1 MKTKETVSKENIKYS
16 LIFLLLSIVF
26 WEIYFRV
33 TTQFTIEMRESM
45 PAPPTFLSIFGSLN
59 GILLSLIWI
68 IGWST
73 PYIVFIYRRKYETF
87 LLGFLIPSIITYIY
101 TFSIFGPSLISQ
113 PMILWSF
120 WYVIP
125 AFILIYILKRSK
137 SLKGDIF
144 GIIFSCILNSISGIF
159 LPLIATLERMW
170 AGPPF
175 SFSLDMI
182 AIYIVQGVFAGLYL
196 IILSFLIEKVLRVK
210 MIKCQI

>member
-1 MKTKETVSKENIKYS
+1 MKTKEITSKENVKYS
-16 LIFLLLSIVF
+16 LIFLFLSIVF

-33 TTQFTIEMRESM
+33 TTQFTIEMRKNMLS
-45 PAPPTFLSIFGSLN
+45 PPTFISIFGNLN

-68 IGWST
+68 IGGVT

-87 LLGFLIPSIITYIY
+87 LLGFLIPSIITYVY
-101 TFSIFGPSLISQ
+101 TFSTFGVSLISQ

-120 WYVIP
+120 WYLIP
-125 AFILIYILKRSK
+125 AFILIYLLKRSK
-137 SLKGDIF
+137 GLKGDIF

-170 AGPPF
+170 TGPPF

-182 AIYIVQGVFAGLYL
+182 AICIVQGVFAGLYL
-196 IILSFLIEKVLRVK
+196 IILSFFIEKVLRVK
-210 MIKCQI
+210 MIK